1 MKNFNPKTLIAFAII
16 FSATIILILFAG
28 TLDETVKKDFD
39 NPKITDEMF
48 VPESVIA
55 LSDKIGVLSDELTD
69 KKAEIN
75 SLAEQLKN
83 AKEEID
89 VYSKLGQIISLIN
102 EGNLEK
108 AQELLSEIDEENL
121 NLNTINIY
129 NLITKEIEKNA

>member
-1 MKNFNPKTLIAFAII
+1 
-16 FSATIILILFAG
+16 
-28 TLDETVKKDFD
+28 
-39 NPKITDEMF
+39 MF

>member
-108 AQELLSEIDEENL
+108 SHELLSEIDEENL